1 LLRQSHFSG
10 SSPAVIPN
18 LFFNYHGLKPWQ
30 LKKKDFP
37 PETSGQS
44 GLELSFS
51 IQEFLYICKNHFKS
65 KMKKSLLII
74 YLIFSILQTSQSQTK
89 MITPPYLQK
98 GDTIAIV
105 ATARKNIDDN
115 LKFATDL
122 LTSWGLNVK
131 VGSTIG
137 LDVNQLAGTDEQRAK
152 DFQEQMDN
160 PNIKAIWCVRG
171 GYGTVRMID
180 LLDFTKFKKSP
191 KWIIGFS
198 DVTVLHNHLNTMGY
212 QSIHGIMPV
221 SSKASEEAKES
232 LRKSMFGEHLE
243 YKIDTYDMNRYGKA
257 SGELVGGNL
266 SILYSLLGSKS
277 AIDCKDKILFMEDLD
292 EYLYHIDRMMM
303 NLKRC
308 GCLEN
313 LKGIVVGSMTK
324 MKDND
329 IPWGKDALEII
340 QDVTKNLKIPV
351 IYNFPA
357 GHISDNRALILGSKV
372 SIDANAECSIL
383 KFEKP

>member
-1 LLRQSHFSG
+1 
-10 SSPAVIPN
+10 
-18 LFFNYHGLKPWQ
+18 
-30 LKKKDFP
+30 
-37 PETSGQS
+37 
-44 GLELSFS
+44 
-51 IQEFLYICKNHFKS
+51 
-65 KMKKSLLII
+65 MKKLLLII
-74 YLIFSILQTSQSQTK
+74 YLLFSITNQSQNK
-89 MITPPYLQK
+89 MITPAYLQK

-122 LTSWGLNVK
+122 LISWGLNVK
-131 VGSTIG
+131 IGSTIG

-152 DFQEQMDN
+152 DFQDQMDN
-160 PNIKAIWCVRG
+160 ENIKAIWCVRG

-243 YKIDTYDMNRYGKA
+243 YKIDAYDMNRYGKA

-308 GCLEN
+308 GCLDN
-313 LKGIVVGSMTK
+313 LKGILVGSMTK

-329 IPWGKDALEII
+329 IPWGKNAYEII
-340 QDVTKNLKIPV
+340 QDITKNFKIPV

-357 GHISDNRALILGSKV
+357 GHISDNRALILGSKI